1 MATAD
6 PGEGRITRER
16 YWQLVADGTIGP
28 DDRVELRDPCIEVC
42 RNPVAS
48 ERRYAERVIARA
60 GDRLE
65 PLGVPGVAITVADV
79 LPPRPS

>member
-1 MATAD
+1 MSGDALTRSFSLVEGLGTVVAMATAD
-6 PGEGRITRER
+6 PGEGRITR
-16 YWQLVADGTIGP
+16 A
-28 DDRVELRDPCIEVC
+28 CIEVH

-48 ERRYAERVIARA
+48 ERRYAERVITRA

-65 PLGVPGVAITVADV
+65 PLGLPGVAIAVADI